1 MRGRPGAD
9 PVAAT
14 RALNAGRGRRRT
26 LRRGDHL
33 QRLLTRVRPGGM
45 RVDADELA
53 PRASGE
59 TLNPAHFKAHLEQRS
74 LG

>member
-9 PVAAT
+9 PAAAP

-26 LRRGDHL
+26 LRPGDHL

-53 PRASGE
+53 LRAAGE
-59 TLNPAHFKAHLEQRS
+59 TLNPAHFKAHLEQRC